1 MDLETIAAY
10 IEGRLPPERMAEVAA
25 HLARSPDDYQV
36 YSDAVALRAELLQN
50 PEGAGVPSP
59 KAGFGRW
66 PHRWLYL
73 GAASAAAV
81 AALLLVSRAIQPGAS
96 QPLFLSA
103 EELSVSGG
111 PGSLD
116 TRLGEGWASPP
127 WSRMRGTGDGA
138 MVGPSAFRAGAI
150 SAHLLLAADAND
162 GTAIRDA
169 ARDLDASP
177 SIAAA
182 DPIVARIVEIA
193 TSTDNDGVDESLK
206 SAVTSL
212 RDVYQHD
219 WFDLG
224 VWTEQARLSALA
236 GETAFFRN
244 RGKQDELRSL
254 HRRLSEEPAAATV
267 VTHIDS
273 ILTALGDSAGALD
286 LEAIRSLLDRVFEA
300 SA

>member
-36 YSDAVALRAELLQN
+36 YADAVSLRAELLQN
-50 PEGAGVPSP
+50 PGGAEAASARPAFR
-59 KAGFGRW
+59 KW
-66 PHRWLYL
+66 PQRWLYA

-81 AALLLVSRAIQPGAS
+81 AALLLVTRAIEPGAS

-103 EELSVSGG
+103 EELNVAGG
-111 PGSLD
+111 PGSLES
-116 TRLGEGWASPP
+116 RLGVGWASPP
-127 WSRMRGTGDGA
+127 WSRMRGSGDGA
-138 MVGPSAFRAGAI
+138 TVGPSAFRAGAL
-150 SAHLLLAADAND
+150 SAHLLIAADAND
-162 GTAIRDA
+162 EGAIRDA
-169 ARDLDASP
+169 ARDLEAAP

-193 TSTDNDGVDESLK
+193 TAADNTGQDESLTN
-206 SAVTSL
+206 AVASL
-212 RDVYQHD
+212 RDVYQRD

-224 VWTEQARLSALA
+224 VWAEQARLSALA
-236 GETAFFRN
+236 GETAFFGN
-244 RGKQDELRSL
+244 RAKQDELRSL
-254 HRRLSEEPAAATV
+254 RRRLSGQPAATTV

-273 ILTALGDSAGALD
+273 ILITFDDPASVD
-286 LEAIRSLLDRVFEA
+286 LETVRSRLVRVFEA

>member
-50 PEGAGVPSP
+50 PGSAVAPTP
-59 KAGFGRW
+59 RPGFRRW
-66 PHRWLYL
+66 PQRWLYV

-81 AALLLVSRAIQPGAS
+81 AALLLVTRAIRPGAS
-96 QPLFLSA
+96 LPLFLSA
-103 EELSVSGG
+103 EELSVAGG

-116 TRLGEGWASPP
+116 SKLGEGWASPP

-138 MVGPSAFRAGAI
+138 MVGPSAFRAGAL

-169 ARDLDASP
+169 ARDLDAAP

-182 DPIVARIVEIA
+182 DPIVSRIVEIA
-193 TSTDNDGVDESLK
+193 TSADNTGEDESLTN
-206 SAVTSL
+206 AVASL
-212 RDVYQHD
+212 RNVYQRD

-224 VWTEQARLSALA
+224 VWAEQARLSALA
-236 GETAFFRN
+236 GETAFFSN
-244 RGKQDELRSL
+244 RAKQDELRSL
-254 HRRLSEEPAAATV
+254 RRRLSMEPAAATV
-267 VTHIDS
+267 VAHIDS
-273 ILTALGDSAGALD
+273 ILAGLDEPANVD
-286 LEAIRSLLDRVFEA
+286 LETVRSLLDRVFEA